1 MSIKSKA
8 AKAAKVTANVVSD
21 VAIIGAST
29 AVGGTVAAYGI
40 YANPLN
46 VDEQTN
52 IYASAGAGAATAVVA
67 DRLLMKAKSGVV
79 DFFNRRAVKRLQKK
93 LEKESHEV
101 LNELLGDD

>member
-1 MSIKSKA
+1 MSLTNLKKTAVKA
-8 AKAAKVTANVVSD
+8 VKVTANTVSD

-29 AVGGTVAAYGI
+29 AVGGTVAAYSL

-52 IYASAGAGAATAVVA
+52 IYASAGAGAVTAVIT

-79 DFFNRRAVKRLQKK
+79 GFFNRRAVKKLQRELDEQARK
-93 LEKESHEV
+93 LV
-101 LNELLGDD
+101 G

>member
-1 MSIKSKA
+1 MSIKNKA

-21 VAIIGAST
+21 IAIIGTST
-29 AVGGTVAAYGI
+29 AVGGTVAAYGL

-52 IYASAGAGAATAVVA
+52 IYASAGAGAATAIVT

-79 DFFNRRAVKRLQKK
+79 ALFNKRAVRKLQK
-93 LEKESHEV
+93 
-101 LNELLGDD
+101 ELDRQARELVD